1 MDIEGLPLTA
11 ETTFH
16 YLHFAAEDIPDG
28 NPLFKCCPPIRERDN
43 REKLWQAVEKGIA
56 QIQQYLHK
64 KQKKMRL

>member
-1 MDIEGLPLTA
+1 VDTEGLPLTA

-43 REKLWQAVEKGIA
+43 REKLWQAVEKGI
-56 QIQQYLHK
+56 QI
-64 KQKKMRL
+64 